1 MTIIEEQQAAVFPVA
16 QFPVKETDPS
26 VLDTLAAA
34 FRLENSVA
42 STLASG
48 QQGEA
53 LDGYDP
59 FDDIE
64 GFEPHADRFIESI
77 SPEDTQRIKQ
87 NIVRELQD
95 REVLHDAGG
104 FGVAAA
110 IGAGALDPM
119 FLPAMLIPGGAIV
132 KGERV
137 STVAFKSV
145 QAGAL
150 GGAIAEFPLQ
160 MTQEIRSGQETA
172 IAIGAS
178 ALLSGIFGTGIGVFA
193 RRDISKAEA
202 AITADVRDIVTG
214 ESVGAAL
221 ARNTTLEQEKMVGS
235 LGMAEAL
242 KQTNPLLR
250 TSQSPAKSTRQVVQ
264 DLVENGFFTQ
274 KNLEG
279 IRTPAA
285 VETFVK
291 QHDARLSAAV
301 ETLDMQF
308 VKYRTAA
315 VGGRAQRMKLSVQDL
330 IQNTDKL
337 SFADFKREVSYALR
351 RNDKHAIPEVAATA
365 GHYRKTVFD
374 PLKERAIALG
384 LLSEGVGETTETVS
398 KNINVK
404 QTTIDNLVLKDGIVD
419 EAQTLKSLPPLAEG
433 NVRLFRAESPTIGF
447 KDIFKAD
454 KLKEFAPPAGKTGK
468 HFTSEIKFADFF
480 RESFGRDAKI
490 RFIDLPDSAA
500 KKLEVR
506 PGEFFVDIKKP
517 IRTTETIT
525 KPGSIV
531 GADSY
536 LTRIYRWPKIRAERA
551 KFTGILVDWF
561 EKRHGLDNDMA
572 RQVAEEVIENIR
584 HAPAGHI
591 QKDIV
596 PKAGPLK
603 SRVLD
608 VPDEFIEEFLEDD
621 IEVIASHYVHTM
633 APEVEIVE
641 RFGSK
646 DMTAQISAISDE
658 YGALIAKA
666 DTPKLRTRLANQ
678 MEQDLKDVQAMR
690 DRLIGTYGQPNDPSS
705 FIVRAGR
712 TVRDYNFLRL
722 LGGMT
727 VSAAP
732 DVARPIMRHGL
743 RPYAKAA
750 RQLATAPER
759 TKLLKRELKAMGVG
773 LDMTLNSRA
782 KAIAEIGEVSQFSG
796 TVGRVGRNLS
806 TNYGVVT
813 LMSPWNAAWKQFSG
827 IMASNEIIHQ
837 SGRLVRG
844 TIGKK
849 DIAKL
854 AQSGID
860 ADLARRITTQIKKH
874 GDVGDVTL
882 PQAHLWDDAEAA
894 QVFSAAILK
903 DVELSI
909 VTPGIGDR
917 PLWVSSEMG
926 KIAGQFKSFQFAST
940 NRVMIA
946 GLQIRD
952 AAALN
957 GMLLSVA
964 LGSLVYGAKQ
974 KLGGREIST
983 DPVIVLTEAI
993 DRSGMTG
1000 IIFDVNNIT
1009 EKFTRGRLGISSL
1022 TGGPTMSRYQSRN
1035 VMGALFGPT
1044 ADAIPD
1050 LAQVGGA
1057 ISTGEITDSD
1067 IHTARKLVPYQN
1079 LFYTRWLFDQAEKGV
1094 ANEVGTN

>member
-1 MTIIEEQQAAVFPVA
+1 MTIIEQQPAAVFPVS
-16 QFPVKETDPS
+16 QFPWENTDPS

-48 QQGEA
+48 EQGEA

-59 FDDIE
+59 FDDID
-64 GFEPHADRFIESI
+64 GFQPYADRFIESI
-77 SPEDTQRIKQ
+77 SPSDTQRIKQ
-87 NIVRELQD
+87 NIVRELED
-95 REVLHDAGG
+95 RQVLHDAGG
-104 FGVAAA
+104 FGVLAA
-110 IGAGALDPM
+110 IAAGALDPM

-137 STVAFKSV
+137 ATIAFKSV

-178 ALLSGIFGTGIGVFA
+178 ALLSGIFGTGIGAFA
-193 RRDISKAEA
+193 ARDISKADA

-221 ARNTTLEQEKMVGS
+221 ARNTTLEQEKMVSS

-250 TSQSPAKSTRQVVQ
+250 TSQSPAKTTRQTVQ

-274 KNLEG
+274 KNIEG
-279 IRTPAA
+279 IRTPIA
-285 VETFVK
+285 VETLVK
-291 QHDARLSAAV
+291 QHDARLSVGV
-301 ETLDMQF
+301 ETLDKQF
-308 VKYRTAA
+308 VKYRTGA
-315 VGGRAQRMKLSVQDL
+315 VGGRAQRIKLSAQDL
-330 IQNTDKL
+330 IQSTDKL

-351 RNDKHAIPEVAATA
+351 RNDKHAIPEVAAAA
-365 GHYRKTVFD
+365 GQYRKTVFD
-374 PLKERAIALG
+374 PLKERAIANG
-384 LLSEGVGETTETVS
+384 LLPE
-398 KNINVK
+398 
-404 QTTIDNLVLKDGIVD
+404 D
-419 EAQTLKSLPPLAEG
+419 
-433 NVRLFRAESPTIGF
+433 VRAI
-447 KDIFKAD
+447 
-454 KLKEFAPPAGKTGK
+454 
-468 HFTSEIKFADFF
+468 
-480 RESFGRDAKI
+480 
-490 RFIDLPDSAA
+490 
-500 KKLEVR
+500 
-506 PGEFFVDIKKP
+506 
-517 IRTTETIT
+517 
-525 KPGSIV
+525 

-536 LTRIYRWPKIRAERA
+536 LTRIYRWPKIKAERA

-572 RQVAEEVIENIR
+572 RQVAEEVIDNIR
-584 HAPAGHI
+584 HTPAGHI

-596 PKAGPLK
+596 PKAGPIK

-633 APEVEIVE
+633 APEVEIFE

-646 DMTAQISAISDE
+646 EMTAQVSAISDE

-678 MEQDLKDVQAMR
+678 MEQDIKDVQAMR
-690 DRLIGTYGQPNDPSS
+690 DRLIGTYGQPNDPGS

-712 TVRDYNFLRL
+712 TVRDFNFLRL

-796 TVGRVGRNLS
+796 TVGRVSRNLS

-827 IMASNEIIHQ
+827 IIASNEIIFQ
-837 SGRLVRG
+837 AGKWAKG
-844 TIGKK
+844 TISKNN
-849 DIAKL
+849 IAKM

-860 ADLARRITTQIKKH
+860 EDLAKRISAQIKKH

-882 PQAHLWDDAEAA
+882 PQAHLWDDKEAA

-903 DVELSI
+903 DVELTI

-974 KLGGREIST
+974 KLGGRDVST
-983 DPVIVLTEAI
+983 DPTIVLTEAI

-1057 ISTGEITDSD
+1057 ISTGEITGSD

-1094 ANEVGTN
+1094 ANEIGTN